1 MKIFLLPAV
10 ECALDIVASHSCT
23 FCNSI
28 RLFSTK
34 KTTKIQ
40 NTDYM
45 TVRTIIIDDERLARN
60 ELKKLL
66 QEFREIEVID
76 EAANVQEGI
85 EKIEKHNPDL
95 IFLDIQMP
103 GKTGFD
109 LLEELDR
116 APKVIFTTAYDEFA
130 LKAFEVN
137 ALDYL
142 LKPVEP
148 KRLADAIQ
156 KLQQDENRESPTANG
171 NGNGN
176 GNGTLTRTGLLNDDD
191 QVFVKDGERCWF
203 VKLNEIR
210 LFESV
215 GNYAKVFFGS
225 NKPLILKSLNSLEER
240 LDDKVFFRA
249 NRKHIINMRWIEKIE
264 PYFNGG
270 LLLELKGGEKI
281 EVSRRQTVKFKE
293 MMSL

>member
-1 MKIFLLPAV
+1 M
-10 ECALDIVASHSCT
+10 S
-23 FCNSI
+23 
-28 RLFSTK
+28 
-34 KTTKIQ
+34 
-40 NTDYM
+40 
-45 TVRTIIIDDERLARN
+45 VRTIIIDDERLARN

-66 QEFREIEVID
+66 QDFGEIEIID
-76 EAANVQEGI
+76 EASNVQEGL
-85 EKIEKHNPDL
+85 EKIERHNPDL

-116 APKVIFTTAYDEFA
+116 SPKVIFTTAYDEFA

-137 ALDYL
+137 AFDYL

-148 KRLADAIQ
+148 KRLSDAIQ
-156 KLQQDENRESPTANG
+156 KVKQDENSSTPHS
-171 NGNGN
+171 
-176 GNGTLTRTGLLNDDD
+176 NGTVNGSTIREGLLTEDD

-270 LLLELKGGEKI
+270 LLLDLKGGEKI

>member
-1 MKIFLLPAV
+1 MKA
-10 ECALDIVASHSCT
+10 
-23 FCNSI
+23 
-28 RLFSTK
+28 
-34 KTTKIQ
+34 
-40 NTDYM
+40 
-45 TVRTIIIDDERLARN
+45 IIIDDERLARL
-60 ELKKLL
+60 ELRKLL
-66 QEFREIEVID
+66 QEFPEIEVID
-76 EAANVQEGI
+76 EAVNADEAI
-85 EKIEKHNPDL
+85 SKIEATQPDL

-109 LLEELDR
+109 MLAELDKS
-116 APKVIFTTAYDEFA
+116 PHVIFTTAHHEFA

-142 LKPVEP
+142 MKPVEP

-156 KLQQDENRESPTANG
+156 KLQISENKEI
-171 NGNGN
+171 
-176 GNGTLTRTGLLNDDD
+176 RTDTEFTNNSILSEND

-203 VKLNEIR
+203 VKLSDIR

-215 GNYAKVFFGS
+215 GNYAKVFFAN
-225 NKPLILKSLNSLEER
+225 NKPLILKSLNALEER
-240 LDDKVFFRA
+240 LDEKIFFRA
-249 NRKHIINMRWIEKIE
+249 NRKHIVNLRMIEKIE

-270 LLLELKGGEKI
+270 LLLDMKGGEKI